1 MKLFH
6 SIRLGIQRRPLKFFV
21 EVFLVYS
28 ALWTVIESF
37 SSFFPRAKLQGEIYY
52 LTLLSIS
59 FLVACARA
67 AQNRTVKFKVGH
79 SNTTI
84 QISFGDIFRKEGH
97 IAIPV
102 NEYFDSELGVPVS
115 PRSLHGLMI
124 NRFFGGQSAAFDKLV
139 AAELATTASNLVQRS
154 GGKSNRYVIGT
165 TVSIKTNSHRF
176 LPFALTETNIETF
189 KATAT
194 VPQLVMAIQGLCSKA
209 RIVLGGDT
217 LVLPLVGT
225 GLSGVGLP
233 ANQVLQLILLVLV
246 DETKKNQVSPNL
258 EVVIHP
264 SRFDE
269 IDLSL
274 VKSFWIQ

>member
-1 MKLFH
+1 MKLLH
-6 SIRLGIQRRPLKFFV
+6 SIRLGIQRRPLKFFA

-28 ALWTVIESF
+28 ALWTVVESF
-37 SSFFPRAKLQGEIYY
+37 ASFFPGAKLQGGVYY
-52 LTLLSIS
+52 LVLLSVS
-59 FLVACARA
+59 FIVACSRA
-67 AQNRTVKFKVGH
+67 AQTRTVKFKVGH

-84 QISFGDIFRKEGH
+84 QISFGDIFKKEGH

-124 NRFFGGQSAAFDKLV
+124 NRFFGGQPIIFDKLV
-139 AAELATTASNLVQRS
+139 AAELSNTASNFVQRT
-154 GGKSNRYVIGT
+154 GGKPHRYAIGT

-176 LPFALTETNIETF
+176 LPFALTETDIKTF

-194 VPQLVMAIQGLCSKA
+194 ITQLVAAIQGLCSKA
-209 RIVLGGDT
+209 RNVLGGDA

-246 DETKKNQVSPNL
+246 DETKKNHISYNL

-274 VKSFWIQ
+274 AKSFWI